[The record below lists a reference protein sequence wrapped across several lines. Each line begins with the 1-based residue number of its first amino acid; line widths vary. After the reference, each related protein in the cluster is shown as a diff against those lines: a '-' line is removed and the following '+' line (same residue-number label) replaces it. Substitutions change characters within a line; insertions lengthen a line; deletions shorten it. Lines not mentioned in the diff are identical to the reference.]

1 MLPVRL
7 MSVGDNIKR
16 YRKAKKLTQTDLAHR
31 IGVTKSMVSL
41 YETDKAEL
49 SVEKLKSLAQFLEVK
64 VEQIVESDST
74 KGEDSSRHEAL
85 KDEMRSGKLL
95 PAKKAHLFLSQLP
108 EKDAADYIPYY
119 DVEITAGRIEQYF
132 DDVDEI
138 PEGYVYA
145 PQYRGCVMC
154 NVKGNSM
161 YNLIYP
167 GARLYI
173 YQLHNKKYI
182 DFGQIYLVV
191 LNNMRVLK
199 YIRRH
204 PTDDTKITLSSHN
217 KEHDDWDVE
226 KIDIINLFQ
235 VKGFENQI
243 AM

>member
-1 MLPVRL
+1 
-7 MSVGDNIKR
+7 MSVGGNIKR
-16 YRKAKKLTQTDLAHR
+16 YRKAKKWTQDDLAAH

-41 YETDKAEL
+41 YEANKAEL
-49 SVEKLKSLAQFLEVK
+49 SVDKLKSLAQLLDVK
-64 VEQIVESDST
+64 VEQIVESEST
-74 KGEDSSRHEAL
+74 LGAISEELVS
-85 KDEMRSGKLL
+85 EMRSGKLL
-95 PAKKAHLFLSQLP
+95 PAQKAQLFLSQLP

-132 DDVDEI
+132 DDVEEM

-167 GARLYI
+167 GARLYV
-173 YQLHNKKYI
+173 YQLHDKKYI

-191 LNNMRVLK
+191 LNTMRVLK

-204 PTDDTKITLSSHN
+204 PSDDTKITLSSHN

-226 KIDIINLFQ
+226 KADIINLFQ
-235 VKGFENQI
+235 VKGFENQL

>member
-1 MLPVRL
+1 MDVLE
-7 MSVGDNIKR
+7 IE
-16 YRKAKKLTQTDLAHR
+16 
-31 IGVTKSMVSL
+31 KSMISERLKTVRKQLKLSQQKFGQPL
-41 YETDKAEL
+41 KIGQDAISDYENGRNEPSERTIEAI
-49 SVEKLKSLAQFLEVK
+49 LKEYSINRSWF
-64 VEQIVESDST
+64 DT
-74 KGEDSSRHEAL
+74 GEG
-85 KDEMRSGKLL
+85 EMFDTAIAKEGQVI
-95 PAKKAHLFLSQLP
+95 PAKKAQLYLSQLP
-108 EKDAADYIPYY
+108 EKAAADYIPYY
-119 DVEITAGRIEQYF
+119 DVEITAGQIEQYF
-132 DDVDEI
+132 DDVEEI

-167 GARLYI
+167 GARLYV
-173 YQLHNKKYI
+173 YQLHDKKYI

-191 LNNMRVLK
+191 LNTMRVLK

-226 KIDIINLFQ
+226 KADIINLFQ